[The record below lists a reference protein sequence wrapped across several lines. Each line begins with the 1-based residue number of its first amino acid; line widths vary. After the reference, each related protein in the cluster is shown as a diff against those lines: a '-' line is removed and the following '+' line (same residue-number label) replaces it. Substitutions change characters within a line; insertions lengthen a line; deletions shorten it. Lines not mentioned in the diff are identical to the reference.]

1 MKKKSGW
8 RIVFIISIIGCICCA
23 GFLGWYLYQDY
34 RTEKEYEQLQA
45 EAREKAAQEEARKKE
60 EDKVSLEEIE
70 NAEFTGE
77 QQGEEAEITENFF
90 VDMENPIN
98 FDELQKTNSDIY
110 AWIRIPDTK
119 IDYPIL
125 QGEDNLT
132 YLNTDVYGDFALSG
146 SIYLDSNCDNTFSGN
161 YSLLYGHHMA
171 NHKMF
176 GDLDK
181 YKNQKFFKKNDT
193 GTLILPDR
201 SYKLKVFACLSVP
214 ASEQVIF
221 GPEQWQTDT
230 TGLVEYVRNH
240 ATHVHQEM
248 MDQIGTSEDHSQILA
263 MSTCSSEYT
272 DARTVILAL
281 MIANSPEK

>member
-1 MKKKSGW
+1 
-8 RIVFIISIIGCICCA
+8 
-23 GFLGWYLYQDY
+23 
-34 RTEKEYEQLQA
+34 
-45 EAREKAAQEEARKKE
+45 
-60 EDKVSLEEIE
+60 
-70 NAEFTGE
+70 
-77 QQGEEAEITENFF
+77 
-90 VDMENPIN
+90 
-98 FDELQKTNSDIY
+98 
-110 AWIRIPDTK
+110 
-119 IDYPIL
+119 
-125 QGEDNLT
+125 
-132 YLNTDVYGDFALSG
+132 
-146 SIYLDSNCDNTFSGN
+146 
-161 YSLLYGHHMA
+161 MA

-240 ATHVHQEM
+240 ATHVHQET
-248 MDQIGTSEDHSQILA
+248 MDQIGSSEDCSQILA

-281 MIANSPEK
+281 MIPNSPEK

>member
-1 MKKKSGW
+1 MNAS
-8 RIVFIISIIGCICCA
+8 RR
-23 GFLGWYLYQDY
+23 FL
-34 RTEKEYEQLQA
+34 
-45 EAREKAAQEEARKKE
+45 KAANSLLSAVVMLFLFTAGVYSAYSLWDNAQVYTAADDVQSELMKIKPKVE
-60 EDKVSLEEIE
+60 EDGGASFEELRAI
-70 NAEFTGE
+70 
-77 QQGEEAEITENFF
+77 
-90 VDMENPIN
+90 NP
-98 FDELQKTNSDIY
+98 DVC
-110 AWIRIPDTK
+110 AWLTLDHTK

-281 MIANSPEK
+281 MIPNSPEK